1 MKTNS
6 KNLLK
11 NFNLLYVEDD
21 DVVRTELSKLLL
33 NFFNNVFV
41 AKNGL
46 EGLDLYHSNKID
58 IILSD
63 INMPILNGIDMIK
76 EIRKKDEE
84 IPVIF
89 TTAFSDN
96 NYLLESIKLRVQEF
110 IIKPVDIRS
119 LIESISKIAKV
130 KYQDTL
136 LELSIKE
143 LSKFKDVIDS
153 VNIVIKT
160 NSKMKITYVNDLFC
174 KISGYSKKELIGKE
188 FKDLAHKDMSKD
200 IYTSLYADVLNNK
213 PWSGTLKNRKS
224 DGSAYTTDCY
234 MITLLDD
241 NGEINGTIS
250 IQKDITQ
257 EQNKKREIQL
267 ALMRDKSDIFKR
279 SQEGSLEQSIKINE
293 LSNQLQ
299 KAQEDLNKAL
309 TSIDKYM
316 HSAQK
321 YKIEIK
327 NLKTELGLQK
337 KNSSHTSS
345 FKLMKENSD
354 LKYQIKRL
362 EDKVSYLREIQEK
375 ELSNLKL
382 HYEMQEDEYKQ
393 SLEELEEKLN
403 SIQND
408 EVLVEKLAYWKEKAK
423 DESTKL
429 EQLEKKIISVADG
442 KLLSKIFN

>member
-1 MKTNS
+1 MKTSN

-33 NFFNNVFV
+33 NFFNNVYV

-46 EGLDLYHSNKID
+46 EGLDIYNSKKID
-58 IILSD
+58 IIVSD
-63 INMPILNGIDMIK
+63 VNMPVLNGIDMIK
-76 EIRKKDEE
+76 EIRKNDEE

-96 NYLLESIKLRVQEF
+96 NYLLESIKLKVQEY

-119 LIESISKIAKV
+119 LIESISQIAKII
-130 KYQDTL
+130 YQDTL

-160 NSKMKITYVNDLFC
+160 NSKMKIIYVNDLFC
-174 KISGYSKKELIGKE
+174 KISGFSKKELIGKE
-188 FKDLAHKDMSKD
+188 FKDLGHKDMSKD

-213 PWSGTLKNRKS
+213 PWSGTLKNMKI
-224 DGSAYTTDCY
+224 DGTSYTTDCH

-241 NGEINGTIS
+241 SGQINGAIS

-279 SQEGSLEQSIKINE
+279 SQEGSLEQTIKINE
-293 LSNQLQ
+293 LTNQLQ
-299 KAQEDLNKAL
+299 KSQEDLNKAL

-316 HSAQK
+316 HNAQK

-337 KNSSHTSS
+337 KNSSHMSS

-354 LKYQIKRL
+354 LKIQIKRL
-362 EDKVSYLREIQEK
+362 EEKISYIREIHDK
-375 ELSNLKL
+375 EQSNLKL

-403 SIQND
+403 SLQND
-408 EVLVEKLAYWKEKAK
+408 EVLVEKLSYWKEKAK
-423 DESTKL
+423 DESSKL
-429 EQLEKKIISVADG
+429 EQLEKKIISIADG

>member
-1 MKTNS
+1 M
-6 KNLLK
+6 
-11 NFNLLYVEDD
+11 
-21 DVVRTELSKLLL
+21 
-33 NFFNNVFV
+33 
-41 AKNGL
+41 
-46 EGLDLYHSNKID
+46 
-58 IILSD
+58 
-63 INMPILNGIDMIK
+63 
-76 EIRKKDEE
+76 
-84 IPVIF
+84 
-89 TTAFSDN
+89 
-96 NYLLESIKLRVQEF
+96 
-110 IIKPVDIRS
+110 DIRS